1 MKPSKPIPRPDEA
14 ALRAAYEREVPH
26 RPHWPRSFEA
36 AIADPL
42 TAQILRLMA
51 THPPSFGRRKPQR
64 PPPSHPWRFQIKPKT
79 TGSEIDFKSRAAGEK
94 PEPDET

>member
-1 MKPSKPIPRPDEA
+1 MKASPIPRPDET
-14 ALRAAYEREVPH
+14 ALRIAYAREAPH

-51 THPPSFGRRKPQR
+51 MHPPSFGRRK
-64 PPPSHPWRFQIKPKT
+64 PPSHPWRFQIKPKT

-94 PEPDET
+94 PEPVDDQ